1 MRDASHGVLDDRTF
15 VEVFRDTVRHR
26 ADHFHA
32 VFEGL
37 LRGVRTFEGR
47 QERVVDVDN
56 LIIYVP
62 DILLQTAS
70 ERTCM

>member
-37 LRGVRTFEGR
+37 LMGVRTFEGR

-56 LIIYVP
+56 LIILP
-62 DILLQTAS
+62 DIFLQTAS